1 MPGMDGFETTRAIR
15 KKEDGTGHRV
25 PIIAITAH
33 AVKGFRERCFEAG
46 MDDYLAKPLKREQLF
61 ESMNALDDASRGL
74 PVQEP
79 ITLQEAEEIAEEI
92 EIPPT
97 AEVNPVSILPATTAA
112 APVPVLEPAPEVSPV
127 EHVKETEPEV
137 LPVEPAPTEPA
148 PDLTP
153 EVAPVAPPKP
163 EVIPA
168 PAPKA
173 APVPAPPKAR
183 AKPASRKPAPKV
195 KKAPAPPPKATPA
208 PAPEVPP
215 AATPSPP
222 SPAEKATPSTAGV
235 RVTGDAHQVQLVSN
249 GQRISGGRVAPG
261 SYNIEVRFRPGDTPQ
276 RQGSLTIAAG
286 ETALINCKASFH
298 RCTVRGPW
306 K

>member
-1 MPGMDGFETTRAIR
+1 VSFDIVLMDIEMPGMDGFETTRAIR

-112 APVPVLEPAPEVSPV
+112 APVPVLEPAPEVSPSQ
-127 EHVKETEPEV
+127 
-137 LPVEPAPTEPA
+137 APTG
-148 PDLTP
+148 
-153 EVAPVAPPKP
+153 V
-163 EVIPA
+163 
-168 PAPKA
+168 A
-173 APVPAPPKAR
+173 APVTTSS
-183 AKPASRKPAPKV
+183 ASVINRDELH
-195 KKAPAPPPKATPA
+195 TNLDGSIELLEELFEDYESRC
-208 PAPEVPP
+208 PELL
-215 AATPSPP
+215 
-222 SPAEKATPSTAGV
+222 
-235 RVTGDAHQVQLVSN
+235 DD
-249 GQRISGGRVAPG
+249 I
-261 SYNIEVRFRPGDTPQ
+261 
-276 RQGSLTIAAG
+276 RQHIAAG
-286 ETALINCKASFH
+286 NAEGLQFSSHTLKGVVAIFGAEASRDTAKRLEDMGREDEMAQAAELFAQLEREIKLL
-298 RCTVRGPW
+298 GPEIKKVVEGGW
-306 K
+306 